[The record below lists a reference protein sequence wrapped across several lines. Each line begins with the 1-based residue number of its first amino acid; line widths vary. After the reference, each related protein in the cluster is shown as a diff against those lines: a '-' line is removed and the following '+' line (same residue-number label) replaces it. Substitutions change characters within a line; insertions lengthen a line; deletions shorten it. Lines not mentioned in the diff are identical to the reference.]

1 MGWIR
6 RFVIFHGRTHPRH
19 LGADDVAAFLNHL
32 AVDRR
37 VSGTTQ
43 NQALNALVF
52 LYRDVVN
59 RDLGE
64 LTGIQRARER
74 RRLPVV
80 LGREEVRR
88 LLRKLHGT
96 ERLVAALL
104 YGAGL
109 RLMEALELRV
119 KDIDFEYTQIHLRDT
134 KEKRDRL
141 TMLPERLV
149 PALRR
154 QLDRAHNLHEADL
167 ARGLGSVEI
176 PRAFATKLPGAA
188 REWRWQWVFPAT
200 RHYTDR
206 RSGVRRR
213 HHLHETVIQRA
224 VRRAVREA
232 GLSKRATCHTLR
244 HSFATHLL
252 EDGYDIRTVQELLGH
267 RSVKTTMIYTHV
279 LRRGFSIRSPVD
291 AL

>member
-1 MGWIR
+1 MSQHRPGQLRAAIHAAARLRHYSPRTERAYMGWIR

-96 ERLVAALL
+96 ERLVAASNRATAARSRRRSICSPMTSPGPTSARRSSRAPTPASKPSSTSWSARCSASSRPVSMAPSTTSWPRAITSSRR
-104 YGAGL
+104 YAA
-109 RLMEALELRV
+109 RRA
-119 KDIDFEYTQIHLRDT
+119 
-134 KEKRDRL
+134 KRTARL
-141 TMLPERLV
+141 TTTP
-149 PALRR
+149 
-154 QLDRAHNLHEADL
+154 
-167 ARGLGSVEI
+167 I
-176 PRAFATKLPGAA
+176 
-188 REWRWQWVFPAT
+188 
-200 RHYTDR
+200 
-206 RSGVRRR
+206 
-213 HHLHETVIQRA
+213 
-224 VRRAVREA
+224 
-232 GLSKRATCHTLR
+232 ATC
-244 HSFATHLL
+244 SACATA
-252 EDGYDIRTVQELLGH
+252 
-267 RSVKTTMIYTHV
+267 RSW
-279 LRRGFSIRSPVD
+279 R
-291 AL
+291 